1 MTLNRDENDVL
12 AALETSIYYKELL
25 GQNSPVLPMNP
36 EREAVVAALMHFS
49 SLLDHLP
56 AMLAHVGYGF
66 TRTSSN
72 IFEALDYISGLF
84 YKGDRAA
91 RKVRVLDPEMLF
103 HYVAFSR
110 TLGKQIDGYKVWN
123 VFICRHFQH
132 PSVQAAILQQL
143 ISRQKDII
151 YVQQQQQIQLEKIFG
166 TDFSKNYSIN
176 NKGA

>member
-84 YKGDRAA
+84 YK
-91 RKVRVLDPEMLF
+91 EMLF